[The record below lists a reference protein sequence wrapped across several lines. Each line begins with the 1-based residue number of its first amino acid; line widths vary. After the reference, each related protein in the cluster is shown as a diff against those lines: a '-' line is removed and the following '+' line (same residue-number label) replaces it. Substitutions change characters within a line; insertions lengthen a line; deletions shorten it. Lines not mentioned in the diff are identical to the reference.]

1 MLWKKMFRDL
11 KENRGAYFACSIIM
25 IIGLLVFTTF
35 SMVLDNLKL
44 SQSSFYTNQNFADGF
59 AKVKAIPFNEV
70 QKLASIKG
78 ISKIEGRMIQDVQV
92 LLPDR
97 QENVYLRLISIDP
110 QQENPINGVLLSQGI
125 PLKAKELNIWID
137 NKFYEANNLSLNEGI
152 EIIASGKKRTLN
164 IVGIGISPEFIYA
177 LRTSADIYPSPETFG
192 IAFIPKDVMETFFAQ
207 QRTYNDLVFTLE
219 PGVNYD
225 DVKDILEY
233 ELKPYGLTSLIPRA
247 DQVSHLLLTEELKG
261 LETMAKNMP
270 IMFLAI
276 GAMILYIIL
285 KRMVEQ
291 QRGQIGILKAFGYT
305 HHEILLHYLSYP
317 VTIALV
323 GSIIGGILGIVL
335 SYPFTAFYELFFNMP
350 DLLGKFSPLYLISG
364 ILLSLL
370 FSLFAGYQGCKKIL
384 TLEPAEA
391 MRAPA
396 PPHGKKTWI
405 EKISFVW
412 NMLTVQGMMAVRNL
426 SRNKGRSSFIFIG
439 IMFCFAISVFTWSM
453 NDMVQKMLFD
463 QYEKVEVYDVKVSLA
478 RPQAPTNVSRELMGF
493 SGVHKVEPLA
503 EIPVTLKNEWYK
515 KDVVLI
521 GVPEE
526 GELYNILDK
535 NYTRLK
541 PPKEGLLL
549 SERLALVLNA
559 QIGTKLKL
567 ETLLLNEN
575 MKDREL
581 EVVGIIP
588 QYLGVNAYMEI
599 NALQNFLRQEAL
611 ATSFMLNMNKENIA
625 PLQEKYRQ
633 SDAVVS
639 IEAKGERLRKLQEMM
654 ASYGSL
660 IYVYA
665 LIGVIIGFAIIY
677 SSSIITLS
685 ERSRELAS
693 MLVLGMTPAE
703 VLSVV
708 TFEQW
713 CIGILAMITGIPLAK
728 LMLTGL
734 SQTFS
739 NDLYTMPTT
748 MTFSSFLLAFIV
760 TAASIWVAQRI
771 ASRKIKNLSLVEVLK
786 SGE

>member
-11 KENRGAYFACSIIM
+11 NGNKGAYFACSIIM

-35 SMVLDNLKL
+35 SLVLDNLKL

-70 QKLASIKG
+70 QKLANIKG
-78 ISKIEGRMIQDVQV
+78 ISKIEGRMVQDVQV

-97 QENVYLRLISIDP
+97 QENVYLRLVSIDP
-110 QQENPINGVLLSQGI
+110 NQENPINGVLLSQGI
-125 PLKAKELNIWID
+125 PLKEKEMNIWID
-137 NKFYEANNLSLNEGI
+137 NKFYEANNLILNEGI

-164 IVGIGISPEFIYA
+164 IVGIGKSPEFIYA

-192 IAFIPKDVMETFFAQ
+192 TAFIPRDIMETFFAQ
-207 QRTYNDLVFTLE
+207 QRTYNDLIFTLE

-225 DVKDILEY
+225 TVKDTLEY
-233 ELKPYGLTSLIPRA
+233 KLKPYGLTSLIPRA

-270 IMFLAI
+270 IMFLSI

-305 HHEILLHYLSYP
+305 HREIIFHYLSYP
-317 VTIALV
+317 LTIALA
-323 GSIIGGILGIVL
+323 GSIIGGLLGIML
-335 SYPFTAFYELFFNMP
+335 SYPFTTFYELFFNMP
-350 DLLGKFSPLYLISG
+350 DLLGKFSPRYLISG

-391 MRAPA
+391 MRSPA
-396 PPHGKKTWI
+396 PPHGKKIWI
-405 EKISFVW
+405 EKVSVIW

-426 SRNKGRSSFIFIG
+426 SRNKGRSIFIFIG

-463 QYEKVEVYDVKVSLA
+463 QYEKVEVYDVKLSLA
-478 RPQAPTNVSRELMGF
+478 RPLAPTNASRELMNS
-493 SGVHKVEPLA
+493 SGVNKVEPLA
-503 EIPVTLKNEWYK
+503 EIPVTLKNNWYK

-541 PPKEGLLL
+541 PPKDGLLL
-549 SERLALVLNA
+549 SERLANVLNA
-559 QIGTKLKL
+559 QIGTNLKL
-567 ETLLLNEN
+567 EPLLLND
-575 MKDREL
+575 KTDREL

-588 QYLGVNAYMEI
+588 QYLGVNAYIEM
-599 NALQNFLRQEAL
+599 NALQNLLRQKAL
-611 ATSFMLNMNKENIA
+611 ATSFMLSMDKANIA

-633 SDAVVS
+633 SDTVIS
-639 IEAKGERLRKLQEMM
+639 IEAKDERLRKLQEMM
-654 ASYGSL
+654 ASFGSL

-713 CIGILAMITGIPLAK
+713 CIGILAMFSGVPLAK

-760 TAASIWVAQRI
+760 TAVSIWVAQRI

-786 SGE
+786 SRE